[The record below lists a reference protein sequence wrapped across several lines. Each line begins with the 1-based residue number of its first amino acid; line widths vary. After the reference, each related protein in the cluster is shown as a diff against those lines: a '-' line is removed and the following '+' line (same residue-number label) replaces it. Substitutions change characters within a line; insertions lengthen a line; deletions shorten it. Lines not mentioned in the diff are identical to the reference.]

1 MFCDV
6 CMPKPLEIEILFGSA
21 DNQSHIPS
29 IHRYLEE
36 IGLLVHSTADSVTVK
51 EEAMKGL
58 LDYINQHMDP
68 SSVQFRTDKYEW
80 KPIAEAVEL
89 AGTQWIDRIID
100 EGHVHFHIQP
110 IVDANQSLYA
120 YEMLARFTGDQD
132 ETLSPF
138 EVFQTAKLRNRMYA
152 LDRICRINAV
162 KQAAALTTKVFIN
175 FIPTSIY
182 SPEHC
187 LKTTVQLANDLNIS
201 PSRFVFEVVETENVK
216 DLAHLK
222 RILEYYRAKGF
233 QYALDDVG
241 AGYNTIE
248 MIHEMKPYYTKLD
261 MHHVRGIHK
270 DEEKQQTARAVLEA
284 NRAIG
289 SIPLAEGVEEEA
301 EFDWLKDAGF
311 QLFQGYLF
319 GKPAPIAS

>member
-1 MFCDV
+1 MFCDI
-6 CMPKPLEIEILFGSA
+6 CMPKPLEFELSFESA
-21 DNQSHIPS
+21 QNIAHLPA

-36 IGLLVHSTADSVTVK
+36 IGMLVRSVPDGLTAK

-58 LDYINQHMDP
+58 LDYIEGHMDP
-68 SSVQFRTDKYEW
+68 SDIRFRTDQLEW
-80 KPIAEAVEL
+80 KPIAEAAEL
-89 AGTQWIDRIID
+89 IGTQWIDQIID
-100 EGHVHFHIQP
+100 EGHVGFHIQP

-120 YEMLARFTGDQD
+120 YEMLARFTDGRDNPI
-132 ETLSPF
+132 SPF

-187 LKTTVQLANDLNIS
+187 LRTTVQLASELNIE
-201 PSRFVFEVVETENVK
+201 PSRFVFEVVETEEVK
-216 DLAHLK
+216 DPAHLK
-222 RILEYYRAKGF
+222 RILEYYRSKGF
-233 QYALDDVG
+233 RYALDDVG

-248 MIHEMKPYYTKLD
+248 TIHEMKPYYTKLD
-261 MHHVRGIHK
+261 MHYVRDIHK
-270 DEEKQQTARAVLEA
+270 DNKKQQIARTVLEA
-284 NRAIG
+284 TISVGAT
-289 SIPLAEGVEEEA
+289 PLAEGIEDEA
-301 EFDWLKDAGF
+301 EFIWLKNAGF

-319 GKPAPIAS
+319 GKPAPIEK